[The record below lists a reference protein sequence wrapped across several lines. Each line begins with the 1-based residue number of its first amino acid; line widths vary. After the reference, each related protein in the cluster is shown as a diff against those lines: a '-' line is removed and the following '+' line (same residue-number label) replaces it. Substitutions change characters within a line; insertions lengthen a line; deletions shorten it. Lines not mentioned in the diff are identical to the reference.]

1 MKSLLNLTA
10 AVAVALPAAFA
21 LPATADTKLTWGLTA
36 DATSLDPQGRLGAV
50 EFIFLRMGYEGLTSI
65 SNEQKVIPALA
76 ESWTN
81 IDPTT
86 WVFKLREG
94 VQFHDGQDFTSEDV
108 VFAIERTQGEKSGF
122 KSFAAN
128 IASVTANG
136 PHEVQIVTKTP
147 DPLLLSNLASVF
159 IMDSGWAAEH
169 GVIDAPD
176 AASPEPNYTDNVVN
190 GTGPFK
196 LTERKLDIGSTFVR
210 NENWWGQGSFPGNIT
225 EIDTRPIGKSST
237 RVASLL
243 SGELDMAIDIP
254 LADIARV
261 ESDSNLKTAAT
272 PQLRTI
278 FLGFNTA
285 ADTLETTGLD
295 TNPFR
300 DVRVRQAVNLA
311 IDADLI
317 QSRIMRGISQP
328 TSTLVPPTLAGH
340 DAELEQRSS
349 DMEQAKALLA
359 EAGYPEGFQVRLDC
373 PNNRYLNDEAICQ
386 AVTSMLSK
394 AGIKV
399 TLNSLPRDKWG
410 PLLTGKKTDFYL
422 LGFGTPTNDSHFMA
436 GHIFQRG
443 PYHSGYQN
451 DRVDE
456 LMAMAAEEIDQDKR
470 NAQMREVF
478 QIAKDEAA
486 IAPIHYQVITW
497 GMSNNIDLTVDPNNI
512 PDFRYLVK
520 N

>member
-10 AVAVALPAAFA
+10 AAAFA
-21 LPATADTKLTWGLTA
+21 LPTAFALTAHAETNLTWGLTA

-50 EFIFLRMGYEGLTSI
+50 EFIFLRLGYEGLTTI

-81 IDPTT
+81 IDPST
-86 WVFKLREG
+86 WTFKLREG
-94 VQFHDGQDFTSEDV
+94 VKFHEGQDFTSEDV
-108 VFAIERTQGEKSGF
+108 VFAIDRARGEKSGF

-128 IASVTANG
+128 IASVTATG
-136 PHEVQIVTKTP
+136 PYEVQIETKSP
-147 DPLLLSNLASVF
+147 DPLLLSNLASIF
-159 IMDSGWAAEH
+159 IMDSDWAAEH
-169 GVIDAPD
+169 DVTEAPD
-176 AASPEPNYTDNVVN
+176 AANPKPNYTDNMLN

-196 LTERKLDIGSTFVR
+196 LAERKLDISSTFVR
-210 NENWWGQGSFPGNIT
+210 NDDWWGNDSFPGNLTKI
-225 EIDTRPIGKSST
+225 ETRPIGKSST

-243 SGELDMAIDIP
+243 SGELDLAINIP
-254 LADIARV
+254 LADIGRV
-261 ESDSNLKTAAT
+261 DSDAKLKTEST

-285 ADTLETTGLD
+285 ADQLETTGVEG
-295 TNPFR
+295 NPFR

-311 IDADLI
+311 VDADLI

-328 TSTLVPPTLAGH
+328 TGTLVPPSLAGF
-340 DAELEQRSS
+340 DKALEFRSS
-349 DMEQAKALLA
+349 DTEKAKALLA
-359 EAGYPEGFQVRLDC
+359 EAGFPDGFKIRLDC

-386 AVTSMLSK
+386 AVTSMLGK

-410 PLLTGKKTDFYL
+410 PLLTGKKSDFYL

-443 PYHSGYQN
+443 PFHSGYQN
-451 DRVDE
+451 DHVDE
-456 LMAMAAEEIDQDKR
+456 LMELASKELDQEKR
-470 NAQMREVF
+470 NNIMREVF
-478 QIAKDEAA
+478 QIAKDEVA

-497 GMSNNIDLTVDPNNI
+497 GMANNIDLSVDPNNI
-512 PDFRYLVK
+512 PDFRYLIK